1 MILAFSS
8 YSAFLLRIK
17 RILINKRLGSYL
29 TIIKDTYR
37 ESIPTNK
44 AGAYEKYEYVYLG
57 NWYSKSTICKK
68 FLHSNNVF
76 KKNKVV
82 SGKSPFLVKGPFC
95 AHHSICLNIG
105 F

>member
-1 MILAFSS
+1 MTKHFENSCKFILLYDSCVFFILSI
-8 YSAFLLRIK
+8 LIK

-76 KKNKVV
+76 KKTK
-82 SGKSPFLVKGPFC
+82 
-95 AHHSICLNIG
+95 
-105 F
+105 

>member
-1 MILAFSS
+1 MILVFSS

-76 KKNKVV
+76 KKAKWSVVKV
-82 SGKSPFLVKGPFC
+82 
-95 AHHSICLNIG
+95 HS
-105 F
+105 